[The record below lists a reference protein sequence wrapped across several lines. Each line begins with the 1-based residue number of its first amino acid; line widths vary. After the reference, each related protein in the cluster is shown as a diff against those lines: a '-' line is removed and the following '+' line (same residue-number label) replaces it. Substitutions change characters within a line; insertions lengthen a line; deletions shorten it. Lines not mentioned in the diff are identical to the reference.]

1 MKGTLSAYWRLFSV
15 QGAWNYERMLGLG
28 MGYSAEPL
36 LADLERED
44 PERYREAVAR
54 SAAFFNCHPYLAG
67 LALGASVRAEYD
79 HVPGTQIERLR
90 TALCSPLGALGDQLF
105 WAGVLPALSAAM
117 LVAVAFGAGIW
128 AVAAFLVVYNVTR
141 IITAW
146 WALRTGL
153 ATGTRVGAVITGSW
167 LPIAARRA
175 GRAAAFMVG
184 VAIPVTIHW
193 LLGAGRL
200 QAPLIL
206 LALACIGVAVSF
218 IPRSRLSPAR
228 YGLLLLF
235 LILAWQWAIR

>member
-1 MKGTLSAYWRLFSV
+1 MTGTLRAFWRLFSV

-28 MGYSAEPL
+28 MGYSAGPL
-36 LADLERED
+36 LARLAQED
-44 PERYREAVAR
+44 PERYREAVRR

-105 WAGVLPALSAAM
+105 WAGLLPALSAAM
-117 LVAVAFGAGIW
+117 LIAVALGAGIW
-128 AVAAFLVVYNVTR
+128 AVAGFLVVYNGTR
-141 IITAW
+141 IVTAW

-153 ATGTRVGAVITGSW
+153 ETGTRVGAVITGSW

-184 VAIPVTIHW
+184 MAIPVAIHW
-193 LLGAGRL
+193 MLGTVRV

-206 LALACIGVAVSF
+206 LALAAIGVAVSF
-218 IPRSRLSPAR
+218 IPRTRLSSAR
-228 YGLLLLF
+228 YGLLLLC
-235 LILAWQWAIR
+235 LILAWQWATR

>member
-1 MKGTLSAYWRLFSV
+1 V

-36 LADLERED
+36 LADLERDD
-44 PERYREAVAR
+44 PERYREAVRR
-54 SAAFFNCHPYLAG
+54 SASFFNCHPYLAG

-105 WAGVLPALSAAM
+105 WAGVLPALSAVT
-117 LVAVAFGAGIW
+117 LVAIAMGAGVW
-128 AVAAFLVVYNVTR
+128 AVAGFLVVYNTVR
-141 IITAW
+141 VLTAW

-175 GRAAAFMVG
+175 GRVAAFLVG
-184 VAIPVTIHW
+184 IAIPVAIQW

-200 QAPLIL
+200 RAPLIL
-206 LALACIGVAVSF
+206 LALAAAGVTVSF
-218 IPRSRLSPAR
+218 IPRTRLSSAR
-228 YGLLLLF
+228 YGILLLC
-235 LILAWQWAIR
+235 LILGWQWVIR